1 MTRANKNRKK
11 RTLPKPPQP
20 TNKDDPSTPDE
31 VRPRSLRFPVIL
43 VIGLILVAIAVAVRQ
58 WVASNPV
65 LRIPIVES
73 KEVHAQVASLLN
85 EKFSVV
91 VKAPE
96 SSKAWGEY
104 GIVLM
109 AHGFREEA
117 AECYQEAA
125 RLDPDDYRWPYYHGI
140 TVAVGDRN
148 EALQDFERALEI
160 APENL
165 SVRLRLAEWYYDLQ
179 KVDAAAE
186 QYGVAADRL
195 AAGLPKTETTMYK
208 ARTEVGMA
216 RVLKDQGKK
225 EDALNWAMRAAASP
239 LGHRR
244 DVWQLIA
251 QLHQQLGDTEAA
263 IAAADAAERAPEA
276 AVWPE
281 PEMGQAAQYLR
292 DASLMYAQAEMAWS
306 QRDFDKAMQ
315 ILLSIGDLEPDD
327 QKWKLRLGEMFRD
340 SNRLDDGIRFL
351 DNMLKSHPSSARMY
365 VMKAQMRTGQR
376 KLPEARADCEKAIEL
391 KPDYGEAYFVLGQL
405 QLLEGDL
412 DAAGDSLRE
421 ATRLD
426 SQLAAGFVALGEVL
440 RRQGKPNEAVQQWK
454 RAAKLMEYDIETRL
468 RLAEL
473 LLAEGQSQEA
483 TVYLEEAL
491 GLAEKAKDAS
501 RTERARQLL
510 EKATKQDDSN
520 G

>member
-1 MTRANKNRKK
+1 
-11 RTLPKPPQP
+11 LF
-20 TNKDDPSTPDE
+20 
-31 VRPRSLRFPVIL
+31 L
-43 VIGLILVAIAVAVRQ
+43 GLILVAIAVAVRL

-65 LRIPIVES
+65 LRIPIVEN
-73 KEVHAQVASLLN
+73 KEVHAQVANLLN

-91 VKAPE
+91 VKSPE
-96 SSKAWGEY
+96 SSEAWGEY

-117 AECYQEAA
+117 AECYEEAA
-125 RLDPDDYRWPYYHGI
+125 RFDPEDYRWPYYHGV

-148 EALQDFERALEI
+148 EALRDFERALEI
-160 APENL
+160 APQNL

-179 KVDAAAE
+179 KVGEAAE
-186 QYGVAADRL
+186 QFGAAADRL

-225 EDALNWAMRAAASP
+225 QDALNWAMRAAASP

-251 QLHQQLGDTEAA
+251 ELHQQLGDTEAA
-263 IAAADAAERAPEA
+263 IAASDAAEKAPEA

-281 PEMGQAAQYLR
+281 PEMGRAAQYLR
-292 DASLMYAQAEMAWS
+292 DASLLYAQAEMAWS
-306 QRDFDKAMQ
+306 QGDFDTAME

-340 SNRLDDGIRFL
+340 TNRLDDGIRFL

-365 VMKAQMRTGQR
+365 VMKAQMRIGQQ
-376 KLPEARADCEKAIEL
+376 KLPEARADCERAIEL
-391 KPDYGEAYFVLGQL
+391 KPDYGEAHFVLGQVQIL
-405 QLLEGDL
+405 KGDL
-412 DAAGDSLRE
+412 DAAAESLRE

-426 SQLAAGFVALGEVL
+426 SQLAGGFVALGEVL
-440 RRQGKPNEAVQQWK
+440 RRQGNTDEAVQQWK
-454 RAAKLMEYDIETRL
+454 RAAKLLEYDFETRL

-473 LLAEGQSQEA
+473 LLAQGQSQEA
-483 TVYLEEAL
+483 TIYLEQAIA
-491 GLAEKAKDAS
+491 LAEKAQDAA
-501 RTERARQLL
+501 RATRARQLL
-510 EKATKQDDSN
+510 EKATSQNDSN